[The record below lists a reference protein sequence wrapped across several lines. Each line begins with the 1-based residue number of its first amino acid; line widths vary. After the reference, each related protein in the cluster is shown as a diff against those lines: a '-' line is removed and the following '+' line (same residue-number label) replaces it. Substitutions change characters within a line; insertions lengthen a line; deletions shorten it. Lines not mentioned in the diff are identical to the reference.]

1 MVAKTNPLI
10 ELDWSNFNPWTVAP
24 VTHKIS
30 EHPKLQIDQLVE
42 LAKRLESQGR
52 VRAHTSD
59 AEAGTSF
66 GDAADLHPIKGPL
79 IHTMEHIEAAG
90 AWMSLLNVQT
100 DTVYRQLV
108 DEVLGSIHPQ
118 VEAKD
123 PGMSYRGGWIFVSSP
138 RTVTPFH
145 IDKEHNFILQI
156 SGQKTIYVWEP
167 DDVRAVSELAR
178 DRFHSRHKRD
188 LVVWR
193 EEFREFAHCFKVGP
207 GEGAYMPSTSPH
219 LVEVGEEPSITMS
232 FTYYTDSTRRNN
244 LVHKLRGRMAEY
256 GVHVPASWHSG
267 RFDQTLYWGA
277 KVARAAARVAYVAA
291 GKKIGSEH
299 ARYARA
305 EMFSNN

>member
-1 MVAKTNPLI
+1 MLVKPSPLI
-10 ELDWSNFNPWTVAP
+10 ELDWPNFRPWAVAP
-24 VTHKIS
+24 VRHKVS
-30 EHPKLQIDQLVE
+30 EHPLLQIDQLVE
-42 LAKRLESQGR
+42 LAKRLENEGR
-52 VRAHTSD
+52 IRSHTND

-66 GDAADLHPIKGPL
+66 GDAPDLHPIKGPL
-79 IHTMEHIEAAG
+79 VHTMQHIEAAG

-100 DTVYRQLV
+100 DPLYRQLI
-108 DEVLGSIHPQ
+108 DDVLGSVRPQ

-123 PGMSYRGGWIFVSSP
+123 PGISYLGGWIFVSSP

-156 SGQKTIYVWEP
+156 KGQKTVYVWEP
-167 DDVRAVSELAR
+167 NDLRVVSDRAR

-193 EEFREFAHCFKVGP
+193 EEFRESAHCFKIGP

-232 FTYYTDSTRRNN
+232 FTYYTDSTRRDN
-244 LVHKLRGRMAEY
+244 LVHKVRGRLAEF
-256 GVHVPASWHSG
+256 GVNVPASLDKG
-267 RFDQTLYWGA
+267 GFDQVLHLSATL
-277 KVARAAARVAYVAA
+277 ARAAARVVYRATGRKVGA
-291 GKKIGSEH
+291 EN

-305 EMFSNN
+305 ENG